1 MTHDELFYDRAVRR
15 IRRAMLLVAVAGA
28 AVSLWKV
35 GWAGGIGFLLG
46 AAVSVLSFQWFK
58 ELSDALA
65 GFRRPRGRLIV
76 FLGLRYLLFGA
87 AGYVI
92 VKFFG
97 VNLPAI
103 LAGLLVSAAAVVGE
117 ILYELIYAR

>member
-1 MTHDELFYDRAVRR
+1 MTPDELLYDRAVRR
-15 IRRAMLLVAVAGA
+15 IRFAMALVTVAGV
-28 AVSLWKV
+28 AVSLWMA
-35 GWAGGIGFLLG
+35 GWAGGVGFLLG
-46 AAVSVLSFQWFK
+46 AAASALSFQWFK
-58 ELSDALA
+58 ELAEAVSGL
-65 GFRRPRGRLIV
+65 RRPRVRLIV

-92 VKFFG
+92 VRFFG